1 MATRKLPP
9 KRTGG
14 GVSRRSRSTAS
25 NGEGGLDDA
34 SLKAMVP
41 AGMAASFV
49 KSKLHDKSLAVAGL
63 GEPNGWE
70 GGMPELPSDIAAI
83 DHGQMANLLGS
94 LASALSTALWNA
106 SKHYIEADAYDEI
119 AEYLEDVAL
128 LDADE
133 SNEGK
138 RKAQART
145 DERVVNARSLQKTS
159 YHNYVRFRDLARTLE
174 HQWRTVS
181 RVGGF
186 VSDEAEAETAG
197 AIKASTRGRAAGQ
210 SRGSS
215 RGETAR
221 QPRKYN
227 EW

>member
-1 MATRKLPP
+1 MAA
-9 KRTGG
+9 RTIRAKKAAESGG
-14 GVSRRSRSTAS
+14 ASRRSRSS
-25 NGEGGLDDA
+25 RPNGELTDDQLRELVPDGLA
-34 SLKAMVP
+34 Q
-41 AGMAASFV
+41 SFV
-49 KSKLHDKSLAVAGL
+49 KSKLHSKTLAVAGL
-63 GEPNGWE
+63 GEPDDWDGN
-70 GGMPELPSDIAAI
+70 MPFLPEDIGTV
-83 DHGQMANLLGS
+83 DHEMMANLLGDI
-94 LASALSTALWNA
+94 ASALSTSLWHA

-145 DERVVNARSLQKTS
+145 DERVVGARAMHKTA

-186 VSDEAEAETAG
+186 VSDEAEGETAS
-197 AIKASTRGRAAGQ
+197 AIKRTTRGKSAGA

-215 RGETAR
+215 RGETKR
-221 QPRKYN
+221 SPRK
-227 EW
+227 